1 MMGTRTRLRG
11 GDEHDAFSGWRR
23 LLRWR
28 AGQRRAIKQ
37 AHNQRLRKQAR
48 LDVPRELASM
58 ALPINQSDSKA

>member
-11 GDEHDAFSGWRR
+11 GDEYDAFSGWRR

-48 LDVPRELASM
+48 QAMWRDGMEA
-58 ALPINQSDSKA
+58 AD

>member
-48 LDVPRELASM
+48 QAMWRDGNEA
-58 ALPINQSDSKA
+58 AD